1 MMMMMIMM
9 IMISFKVILC
19 ATPKRPLLLRQ
30 SPPYFPTKLK
40 TIMTE
45 VMIIKKP
52 YLYVEVKV
60 KVKLTLDE
68 ATKAQR
74 GSRGIS
80 LLFL

>member
-1 MMMMMIMM
+1 MMMMIMM

-40 TIMTE
+40 TRMTE
-45 VMIIKKP
+45 VIIIKKP

-60 KVKLTLDE
+60 KVTLDE